1 MSKNSKNFVPTVH
14 QKAGEINRTNPDWRL
29 DLIRNGVPC
38 ACCGKIEYPY
48 VNNICDCHSHG
59 LIERHG
65 AKYEFQVVL
74 EYPVSVIGFVLN
86 ELGYRVR
93 AGEVFRPGDLVE
105 GIFEDCQVRL
115 DKFADCDGRP
125 ILRRHP
131 GWLQPVAGGSGL
143 RPQVPATAAALGA
156 AAEPAVP
163 RVLIFGEG
171 AT

>member
-86 ELGYRVR
+86 EL
-93 AGEVFRPGDLVE
+93 E
-105 GIFEDCQVRL
+105 
-115 DKFADCDGRP
+115 
-125 ILRRHP
+125 
-131 GWLQPVAGGSGL
+131 
-143 RPQVPATAAALGA
+143 AT
-156 AAEPAVP
+156 
-163 RVLIFGEG
+163 
-171 AT
+171 